1 MSDLYIIIVAAVVAA
16 HFAFIGYLVVGG
28 FLALR
33 WPRTIWLHAPTVV
46 WGIGSITLRLPCPL
60 TGLERW
66 ARDHAGMAPLPS
78 AGFIDHYITG
88 VLYPESAVGVVQS
101 MVFTLV
107 LTSWGLFVYAVVRA
121 GRRSSL
127 RP

>member
-1 MSDLYIIIVAAVVAA
+1 MHYLYIIVVAAVVAA

-33 WPRTIWLHAPTVV
+33 WPRTIWLHIVTVM
-46 WGIGSITLRLPCPL
+46 WGFGSVALHLLCPL
-60 TGLERW
+60 TSLERW
-66 ARDHAGMAPLPS
+66 GREHAGMAPLPS

-88 VLYPESAVGVVQS
+88 VLYPVGLVGVVEAV
-101 MVFTLV
+101 VFTIV
-107 LTSWGLFVYAVVRA
+107 VVSWGLFAVA
-121 GRRSSL
+121 SMNRRSSL